1 MSVNNQLRPV
11 SSSPSDDA
19 AAALSDR
26 REGSIVRTRRS
37 GTVWWR
43 TQPGQLVV
51 LSLVSALLGLACLVA
66 PLLVPFTSFVLV
78 CMIGGFFLRVRSL
91 LVLYL
96 MVGSVAA
103 FVAVNRSHAPT
114 VGQFIIIAVTAGLML
129 LYARSREELGVQGSI
144 GDSMLVDLRDRLVT
158 QGQVPELPEH
168 WHVDAQVSPAYGD
181 SFSGDFVVAS
191 QPEKHTLEVC
201 LVDVSGKGQAAGTR
215 SLLLSGAFG
224 GLLGAMNPQ
233 HFLPAANAYLLQQN
247 WDEGF
252 ATAVHLF
259 VDFETGYYR
268 IAGAGHPPAVHYHA
282 GSGQWQVL
290 EGYTG
295 PALGILDGMDYD
307 SYEGELLP
315 GDALFMYT
323 DGLVEKPDGELDLG
337 VDRLIG
343 QSEKQLAHGGF
354 EGAAH
359 RIVEGV
365 DVGESDDRALLIVWR
380 EASPTTAH

>member
-1 MSVNNQLRPV
+1 MTLKNQLRPV
-11 SSSPSDDA
+11 STSPGEHA
-19 AAALSDR
+19 AAVFSDR
-26 REGSIVRTRRS
+26 REGPTVRTRRS
-37 GTVWWR
+37 GTSWWR
-43 TQPGQLVV
+43 TQPGQLIV
-51 LSLVSALLGLACLVA
+51 LSLITVFLGTACLVA

-78 CMIGGFFLRVRSL
+78 CMVGGFFLRVRSL
-91 LVLYL
+91 LVLYM

-103 FVAVNRSHAPT
+103 FVAVNRSHPPT
-114 VGQFIIIAVTAGLML
+114 LGQFIIIAVTAGLIL

-158 QGQVPELPEH
+158 QGQVPELPQH
-168 WHVDAQVSPAYGD
+168 WHVDAQLSPAYGD

-191 QPEKHTLEVC
+191 QPERHTLEVC

-224 GLLGAMNPQ
+224 GLLGAMDPE
-233 HFLPAANAYLLQQN
+233 HFLPAANSYLLQQN

-259 VDFETGYYR
+259 VDCHNGYYR

-282 GSGQWQVL
+282 GSGQWQVI
-290 EGYTG
+290 EGCTG
-295 PALGILDGMDYD
+295 PALGIIDGIEFDA
-307 SYEGELLP
+307 YEGELLP
-315 GDALFMYT
+315 GDAVFMYT

-343 QSEKQLAHGGF
+343 QCEKQLAGGGF
-354 EGAAH
+354 EGAAG
-359 RIVEGV
+359 RVVEGV
-365 DVGESDDRALLIVWR
+365 NVGESDDRALLIVWR